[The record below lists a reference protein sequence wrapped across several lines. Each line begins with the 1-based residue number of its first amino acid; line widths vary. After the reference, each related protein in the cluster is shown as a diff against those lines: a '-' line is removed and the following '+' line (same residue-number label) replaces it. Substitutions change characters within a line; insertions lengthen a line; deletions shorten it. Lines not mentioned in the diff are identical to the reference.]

1 MAPERHVVV
10 QPTVFKLQTRWSAPT
25 LRWTAVPGAHCYLQL
40 KKMTDSIRG
49 SLVAQGYEPRDH
61 FDVARFIWE
70 TLRLRGRQRLQ
81 ELLGNTPQG

>member
-1 MAPERHVVV
+1 MIQCIRSEVLS
-10 QPTVFKLQTRWSAPT
+10 QFK
-25 LRWTAVPGAHCYLQL
+25 GLQL

-49 SLVAQGYEPRDH
+49 SLVVQGYEPRDH

-81 ELLGNTPQG
+81 ELLGNTPEG